1 MASEQKS
8 TPSPWERAWQR
19 RLLPLMAGMLIV
31 AAIFFGA
38 TSLFEIR
45 DLYSRVEHKP
55 INLGKTFA
63 AFEKTATP
71 ETVADLDYLRF
82 KTLAILE
89 ADALQRRYQQA
100 NSTMLARV
108 WTRHLGFITGMLLGF
123 VGAAFILGQ
132 LREDGT
138 TVEAEASGLKA
149 TLVSSS
155 PGIVLAFLGTMLM
168 ALTIWV
174 PFGVETRDVNTYLK
188 FQTPARSP
196 IALPPP
202 PILDPSAHEKSL
214 FDFGGESDQPPAPET
229 SKPKE

>member
-1 MASEQKS
+1 
-8 TPSPWERAWQR
+8 
-19 RLLPLMAGMLIV
+19 MAGMLIV

-55 INLGKTFA
+55 INLSANFT
-63 AFEKTATP
+63 AFEKSASP
-71 ETVADLDYLRF
+71 EMLGDLAYLRF

-149 TLVSSS
+149 SLVSAS

-168 ALTIWV
+168 ALTIWI

-188 FQTPARSP
+188 PRAAAHPS
-196 IALPPP
+196 IELPPP
-202 PILDPSAHEKSL
+202 PMLDPVAREKSL
-214 FDFGGESDQPPAPET
+214 FDFGSDKNQTAAPEA